1 MAKKRSVEE
10 PSTSRNLEFSS
21 SEDEFDVFEKE
32 NGRNIVDE
40 DESDD
45 YDSSDSVLLPKK
57 KRVMP
62 IADSDSD
69 DELSENENTNGD
81 SDESSEW
88 ENVTERDDIF
98 QQIKFTVSPKVTGPQ
113 ISPNIIEPI
122 DIFKLF
128 FTDELVDNIIKETNN
143 YANTKISAKRLTKR
157 FGIIGKT

>member
-1 MAKKRSVEE
+1 
-10 PSTSRNLEFSS
+10 
-21 SEDEFDVFEKE
+21 
-32 NGRNIVDE
+32 
-40 DESDD
+40 
-45 YDSSDSVLLPKK
+45 
-57 KRVMP
+57 MP

-157 FGIIGKT
+157 SIWNNWKNLEKEEFCGEERRGEEGEERREGKRRKEKKEER